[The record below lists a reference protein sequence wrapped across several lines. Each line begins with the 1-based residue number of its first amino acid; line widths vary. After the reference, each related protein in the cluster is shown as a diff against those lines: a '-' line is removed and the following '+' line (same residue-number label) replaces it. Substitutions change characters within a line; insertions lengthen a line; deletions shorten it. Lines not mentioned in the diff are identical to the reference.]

1 MYWCTMTNSQEATE
15 ENAASVYGALRENIQ
30 GPAVRL
36 LLLRRSKATAI
47 ARADTT
53 ISQNVSS
60 IAMECMRPMP
70 GARSVIFWLGLQ
82 LATAALSP
90 PWSTISCL
98 RLGVCSECDHK

>member
-1 MYWCTMTNSQEATE
+1 MGWCQAWEKE
-15 ENAASVYGALRENIQ
+15 AASAYMCATSKQAGNTVS
-30 GPAVRL
+30 GPTVRL

-70 GARSVIFWLGLQ
+70 GARSVMFSLGLQ

-90 PWSTISCL
+90 PWSQDLTENMVGL
-98 RLGVCSECDHK
+98 FVPATT